1 MSQRPTPKHDPNMN
15 YQNFKDTCPRYLTYL
30 TDKDYRDTSK
40 RLSPWAVMEGWRL
53 LSCFHDAM
61 HTIFL
66 GIGRDIVSNIL
77 ADMLDCG
84 VLGPGTLDEQLRRLS
99 LEMHRCF
106 KKEKS
111 FGLRLVAFFEIQHS
125 NGRLNNL
132 IRNRNII
139 GIRVLGDERPGYRS
153 CKCLRCFLLLFM
165 VDFYCMDSTH

>member
-1 MSQRPTPKHDPNMN
+1 MAVTCVPSRLAYFGFRYDAKARVQCNFFERWYQCRHLCEQCMSQRPTPKHDPNMN

-40 RLSPWAVMEGWRL
+40 RLSPWTVMEGWHL

-99 LEMHRCF
+99 LEMHSCF

-111 FGLRLVAFFEIQHS
+111 FGLRLIAFF
-125 NGRLNNL
+125 
-132 IRNRNII
+132 
-139 GIRVLGDERPGYRS
+139 GDNPP
-153 CKCLRCFLLLFM
+153 
-165 VDFYCMDSTH
+165 MDA